1 MLSPIRH
8 STNLLYYQSKCQ
20 PKVSHIVLIYI
31 FDPNEA
37 SSKICYSGR
46 RVYWQTYQIVSA
58 VCGAKFRGL
67 VGLAHRNLV
76 ALGRQRSNRLGLCS
90 RNHLFGTFRFAHF
103 SHFVY
108 SVLLVYEAII

>member
-46 RVYWQTYQIVSA
+46 RVYWQTYQSFQQFA
-58 VCGAKFRGL
+58 VRSFGAL
-67 VGLAHRNLV
+67 
-76 ALGRQRSNRLGLCS
+76 LGL
-90 RNHLFGTFRFAHF
+90 HIVIL
-103 SHFVY
+103 
-108 SVLLVYEAII
+108 